1 MPPVPPPRDTIFAPA
16 TGRGRAAIA
25 VIRVSGP
32 AADAALLSLAG
43 DLPEPRRAV
52 LRDLSCGGE
61 LLDQALVIRFAA
73 GASFTGEDTF
83 EIQGHGGPATVS
95 ALLNALG
102 ALPGLRLAEP
112 GEFTRRALEAGRID
126 LLEAEGLADLV
137 GAETEAQRR
146 QALRSMR
153 GALGDA
159 AAGWRKRLIRARAL
173 VEAVMDFA
181 DEEVPTDVTP
191 EVSAL
196 IASVSA
202 EIAEALAGAAAAER
216 IRDGFEVALIG
227 APNAGKS
234 TLLNALAR
242 RDAAL
247 TSEIAGTTRDVI
259 EVHMDLAGL
268 PVTLLDTAGLRETQ
282 DPVEAMGVAR
292 ARRRAEDADLRIFLQ
307 APGGEGPPGDL
318 LQPDDLLVASK
329 SDLPGAPVRAD
340 LRISAATG
348 DGVEVLTAAIGDR
361 LAERAAGASSVVRAR
376 HRRAL
381 EEGATHLSAAA
392 RWLARG
398 EEALDVAAEELR
410 LSTRALEIL
419 LGRVDAERVLDDI
432 FAEFCLGK

>member
-1 MPPVPPPRDTIFAPA
+1 MPPDAPPRDTIFAPA

-32 AADAALLSLAG
+32 AADAALLSLCG
-43 DLPEPRRAV
+43 DLPEPRRAA
-52 LRDLSCGGE
+52 LRDLAHEGE
-61 LLDQALVIRFAA
+61 VLDQALVLRFAA
-73 GASFTGEDTF
+73 GASFTGEDSF

-95 ALLNALG
+95 ALLSALS

-159 AAGWRKRLIRARAL
+159 AAGWRTRLIRARAL

-191 EVSAL
+191 EVSTL
-196 IASVSA
+196 IASVST
-202 EIAEALAGAAAAER
+202 EIAQALAGAAAAER

-268 PVTLLDTAGLRETQ
+268 PVTLLDTAGLRETL

-307 APGGEGPPGDL
+307 APGGEGPPEGL
-318 LQPDDLLVASK
+318 LHDDDLLVASK
-329 SDLPGAPVRAD
+329 AD
-340 LRISAATG
+340 LNPSAVQASLSLSAETG
-348 DGVEVLTAAIGDR
+348 EGIERLTALIGDR
-361 LAERAAGASSVVRAR
+361 LAARAAGASSVVRAR

-381 EEGATHLSAAA
+381 EHGAGHLASAAE
-392 RWLARG
+392 WLAQG
-398 EEALDVAAEELR
+398 EAALDMAAEELR
-410 LSTRALEIL
+410 LSTRALETL

>member
-1 MPPVPPPRDTIFAPA
+1 MA
-16 TGRGRAAIA
+16 
-25 VIRVSGP
+25 
-32 AADAALLSLAG
+32 
-43 DLPEPRRAV
+43 
-52 LRDLSCGGE
+52 
-61 LLDQALVIRFAA
+61 
-73 GASFTGEDTF
+73 
-83 EIQGHGGPATVS
+83 ATVS
-95 ALLNALG
+95 ALLAALN

-153 GALGDA
+153 GALGDSA
-159 AAGWRKRLIRARAL
+159 AAWRSHLIRARAL

-181 DEEVPTDVTP
+181 DEEVPQDVTP
-191 EVSAL
+191 EVLSL
-196 IASVSA
+196 IASVEA
-202 EIAEALAGAAAAER
+202 EITSALAGAAAAER

-259 EVHMDLAGL
+259 EVHVDLAGL
-268 PVTLLDTAGLRETQ
+268 PVTLLDTAGLRDTS
-282 DPVEAMGVAR
+282 DPIEAMGVAR
-292 ARRRAEDADLRIFLQ
+292 ARQRAEDADLRVYLRPPDGVDPPAGLLQ
-307 APGGEGPPGDL
+307 VDDLWVDSKADL
-318 LQPDDLLVASK
+318 LPSK
-329 SDLPGAPVRAD
+329 TAGP
-340 LRISAATG
+340 LRISATSG
-348 DGVEVLTAAIGDR
+348 EGLDELTAAIGAR
-361 LAERAAGASSVVRAR
+361 LAARAAGASAVVRAR

-381 EEGATHLSAAA
+381 EEGLAHLSTASV
-392 RWLARG
+392 WLSRG
-398 EEALDVAAEELR
+398 EEALDIAAEELR
-410 LSTRALEIL
+410 LATRALETL

>member
-1 MPPVPPPRDTIFAPA
+1 M
-16 TGRGRAAIA
+16 
-25 VIRVSGP
+25 
-32 AADAALLSLAG
+32 
-43 DLPEPRRAV
+43 
-52 LRDLSCGGE
+52 
-61 LLDQALVIRFAA
+61 
-73 GASFTGEDTF
+73 
-83 EIQGHGGPATVS
+83 
-95 ALLNALG
+95 
-102 ALPGLRLAEP
+102 
-112 GEFTRRALEAGRID
+112 
-126 LLEAEGLADLV
+126 ADLV

-153 GALGDA
+153 GDLGAA
-159 AAGWRKRLIRARAL
+159 AAGWRKSLIRARAL

-191 EVSAL
+191 EVTAL
-196 IASVSA
+196 VASVSA
-202 EIAEALAGAAAAER
+202 EIARALAGAAAAER

-259 EVHMDLAGL
+259 EVHMDLGGL
-268 PVTLLDTAGLRETQ
+268 PVTLLDTAGLRETL

-292 ARRRAEDADLRIFLQ
+292 ARRRAEDADLRVYLL
-307 APGGEGPPGDL
+307 APGGELPPDGL
-318 LQPDDLLVASK
+318 LTSDDFLVFSK
-329 SDLPGAPVRAD
+329 AD
-340 LRISAATG
+340 LAEGTPAGLAISAATG
-348 DGVEVLTAAIGDR
+348 EGVDRLTAAIADR

-381 EEGATHLSAAA
+381 EEGLAHLAAA
-392 RWLARG
+392 ETWLSRG

-410 LSTRALEIL
+410 LATRALETL

>member
-32 AADAALLSLAG
+32 AADAALLALAG
-43 DLPEPRRAV
+43 DLPEPRRAALRV
-52 LRDLSCGGE
+52 LAHDGE
-61 LLDQALVIRFAA
+61 VLDEALVIRFAA
-73 GASFTGEDTF
+73 GASFTGETSF
-83 EIQGHGGPATVS
+83 EIQGHGGPATVAALLS
-95 ALLNALG
+95 ALS

-146 QALRSMR
+146 QALRAMR

-196 IASVSA
+196 IASVA
-202 EIAEALAGAAAAER
+202 DEIAAALAGAAAAER

-242 RDAAL
+242 REAAL

-268 PVTLLDTAGLRETQ
+268 PVTLLDTAGLRETV
-282 DPVEAMGVAR
+282 DPVEAMGVDR
-292 ARRRAEDADLRIFLQ
+292 ARRRAEDADLRVFLQ
-307 APGGEGPPGDL
+307 APGSEGPAPGL
-318 LQPDDLLVASK
+318 LQPDDILVGSK
-329 SDLPGAPVRAD
+329 AD
-340 LRISAATG
+340 LGGTTVPATLRLSANTG
-348 DGVEVLTAAIGDR
+348 DGLETLTALIGAR
-361 LAERAAGASSVVRAR
+361 LADRAAGASSVVRAR

-381 EEGATHLSAAA
+381 EEGSAHLATAA
-392 RWLARG
+392 RWLGRG
-398 EEALDVAAEELR
+398 EDALDIAAEELR
-410 LSTRALEIL
+410 LATRALETL